1 MRDVS
6 SMARVEGPNLALR
19 LIQPEDAAYVH
30 GLRSNPAYNTHL
42 STVTGTV
49 DDQRNWIED
58 YKSREAQGQELYYV
72 IERKD
77 GVRCGLIRLYDI
89 EAESFTWG
97 SWILDENKPP
107 KAALESAVLSFGV
120 GFDALGLHSAI
131 VDVRIAN
138 EHAAAF
144 YRRLGMTETH
154 RRDGQIFFAY
164 PRARFAADKEVYL
177 SILEQE
183 KRDAKFLTG
192 KPNT

>member
-1 MRDVS
+1 MTDVS
-6 SMARVEGPNLALR
+6 SMARVEGPNLVLR
-19 LIQPEDAAYVH
+19 LIQPEDAVYVY

-77 GVRCGLIRLYDI
+77 GVRCGLVRLYDI

-97 SWILDENKPP
+97 SWILDENKTR

-144 YRRLGMTETH
+144 YRRLGMVETH
-154 RRDGQIFFAY
+154 RTDRDIFFNY
-164 PRARFAADKEVYL
+164 ARERFDTDRTHYL
-177 SILEQE
+177 RHLSEN
-183 KRDAKFLTG
+183 R
-192 KPNT
+192 